1 MDMSN
6 FHKYSA
12 REAGSF
18 VRLNAELKPTA
29 ADGAK
34 DGDDLL
40 IVDTG
45 EVYIYYKG
53 TWYLQ

>member
-1 MDMSN
+1 MSN

-12 REAGSF
+12 RTPGSF
-18 VRLNAELKPTA
+18 VRLSSEQKPTA

-40 IVDTG
+40 IVDNG
-45 EVYIYYKG
+45 EVYIFYKG